1 MPSRQATTQQRSNKK
16 NCSATREARNAK
28 ILRAF
33 CFFRDIFCF
42 ARPLFSRLFFAQDDF
57 AVAHQLVVQPQAVFV
72 RGRFASGARR
82 AAEQPH
88 AGGRLK
94 NVRRKRTAV
103 HIEFHAQIAG
113 VGDPGYLVAFIDH
126 DDLRDE
132 SNEYGAF
139 SHFSV
144 RPYAVPGPILLI
156 LSLHRDDSIS
166 HGKNSCELRHSAR
179 EVPLRET

>member
-1 MPSRQATTQQRSNKK
+1 MAY
-16 NCSATREARNAK
+16 E
-28 ILRAF
+28 
-33 CFFRDIFCF
+33 
-42 ARPLFSRLFFAQDDF
+42 
-57 AVAHQLVVQPQAVFV
+57 LVVQPQAVLV
-72 RGRFASGARR
+72 RGRFASGTGR

-88 AGGRLK
+88 ASRRLK

-103 HIEFHAQIAG
+103 HIEFDAQIPR

-144 RPYAVPGPILLI
+144 WPHAVPEPILLI
-156 LSLHRDDSIS
+156 LSVHREDSIS
-166 HGKNSCELRHSAR
+166 HEKNSCELRHRAS
-179 EVPLRET
+179 EVPLSKT